1 MLSCAVLLACM
12 TVGVMTADRAA
23 AATVAPS
30 ASGVYVG
37 GGNSSG
43 LTSFSGWLGVRQSYV
58 LDFLA
63 SDSWSSID
71 SASWFASQWSGS
83 GAQLVLSVPMLPAS
97 GATLSQGAAGAYN
110 SYFKTLAQQ
119 LLAAGDGNAIL
130 RLGWEMNG
138 NWYAWSI
145 QNGAANY
152 AAYWRQIVNT
162 MRAVSPNFKF
172 DFCPNDGSSYV
183 NGVALNPESAYPG
196 DAYVDYVGLDVYD
209 ESWVS
214 GWTTFTNRWNGYLT
228 QPYGLNWQRTFAA
241 AHGKQVSFPE
251 WGLWPSASNGGGDAP
266 SFVQSMYTWM
276 SQSNL
281 AYQMYFDASTSVMA
295 SYPSA
300 QSTYKQLFGP
310 TTTTTTTSMTTAP
323 VTTTSSSTTTTTSTT
338 TAPVTTTTSTTT
350 APVTTTTTS
359 SPATT
364 TTTSRPTTTTTTTAS
379 TTTASHGWRP
389 PRRPRAK
396 AAVLRVSAAV
406 PQKAATAKHHKRHRR
421 AVKHH
426 TKRHA

>member
-1 MLSCAVLLACM
+1 MLSCAVLLGCL
-12 TVGVMTADRAA
+12 TLGVVTADRAA

-43 LTSFSGWLGVRQSYV
+43 LTSFSGWLGVSQSYV

-71 SASWFASQWSGS
+71 SATWFATQWSGS
-83 GAQLVLSVPMLPAS
+83 GAELVLSVPMLPAS
-97 GATLSQGAAGAYN
+97 GATLSQGATGAYN

-119 LLAAGDGNAIL
+119 LVAAGDGSAIL

-214 GWTTFTNRWNGYLT
+214 GWTTFTNRWTGYLT

-281 AYQMYFDASTSVMA
+281 AYQMYFNASTSVM
-295 SYPSA
+295 SNYPNA

-310 TTTTTTTSMTTAP
+310 TTTTMTTTTTTTP
-323 VTTTSSSTTTTTSTT
+323 VTTTSSTSTT
-338 TAPVTTTTSTTT
+338 TSSSATTTTPSPT
-350 APVTTTTTS
+350 TTTTTS
-359 SPATT
+359 SPTT
-364 TTTSRPTTTTTTTAS
+364 TTTSSPTTTTTTTAS
-379 TTTASHGWRP
+379 TTTTSHSWWPTRNP
-389 PRRPRAK
+389 PRRPRAQV
-396 AAVLRVSAAV
+396 AVLRVSAV
-406 PQKAATAKHHKRHRR
+406 THQKAVTVKHHKRHRR
-421 AVKHH
+421 AA
-426 TKRHA
+426 KRHAQRHA